1 MYHLIIKCVLP
12 DNIVHPTGPTE
23 GAGILGDD
31 GTVENQMFELFK
43 KVGIYEDVLSFD
55 ENFIFDIANSM
66 LFRTPAIWAPQSNC
80 VVRYMWAEHDLYT
93 PAVQEFYQSHAS
105 QIVELEKLGC
115 KMYEIVVTESELDVI
130 ELIRLSRD
138 ECDIT
143 QFLSLM
149 PAHVLETSP
158 SLADYYTKEISYNLA
173 SKEKLKLQEMA
184 QKAEFEELEKI
195 RQAERLALEKTQ
207 ETEQLEI
214 ANEQLR
220 LAELENQRLREIE
233 DLEKQAQAQAESE
246 FQFNL
251 MVQARLQAEQEAAR
265 LKAEYD
271 EKISSL
277 TNSLL
282 PTLKEN
288 PLSVLEVLES
298 EINHLEI
305 AHVAIA
311 EAIMSDDSVCELV
324 IKSPNSLWSTNFII
338 MEAIIRKVTYNK
350 NLAQLI
356 RDVFPSDHLLIMMLN
371 RVGA

>member
-115 KMYEIVVTESELDVI
+115 NMYEIVVTESDLNVI

-138 ECDIT
+138 ECDTT

-173 SKEKLKLQEMA
+173 SKEKLKLQELA

-195 RQAERLALEKTQ
+195 RQAERLELEKNQ

-246 FQFNL
+246 SQFNL

-265 LKAEYD
+265 VKAEYD

-305 AHVAIA
+305 THVAIA
-311 EAIMSDDSVCELV
+311 EAIMSGDSVCELV
-324 IKSPNSLWSTNFII
+324 IKSPNSLWSTNYII
-338 MEAIIRKVTYNK
+338 MEAVIRKVTYNK

-356 RDVFPSDHLLIMMLN
+356 RDVFPSDHLLIMMLD

>member
-1 MYHLIIKCVLP
+1 MP

-115 KMYEIVVTESELDVI
+115 NMYEIVVTESDLNVI

-138 ECDIT
+138 ECDTT

-173 SKEKLKLQEMA
+173 SKEKLKLQELA

-195 RQAERLALEKTQ
+195 RQAERLELEKNQ

-246 FQFNL
+246 SQFNL

-265 LKAEYD
+265 VKAEYD

-305 AHVAIA
+305 THVAIA
-311 EAIMSDDSVCELV
+311 EAIMSGDSVCELV
-324 IKSPNSLWSTNFII
+324 IKSPNSLWSTNYII
-338 MEAIIRKVTYNK
+338 MEAVIRKVTYNK

-356 RDVFPSDHLLIMMLN
+356 RDVFPADHLLIMMLN